1 MDGASMYVCAFSF
14 CLIKKTTHQ
23 ADRVSWNLVPCMDI
37 TTRNIWNRHYNLTD
51 TCWLYQLLYSAWT
64 FPLPY
69 LLSYWV
75 HFVWLE
81 MLQLTMNPACCSV
94 RSRLSR
100 HIVHV
105 PLTNLQPLQSVFAF
119 RPFYTIGSIICLIY
133 WIQQF
138 LPLRIDLLITKSSSI
153 YFWIFNV
160 CNILIGIHMFSTL

>member
-1 MDGASMYVCAFSF
+1 MDGASMYVCAVSF

-51 TCWLYQLLYSAWT
+51 TCWLYQLLYSART

-69 LLSYWV
+69 LPSYWV

-105 PLTNLQPLQSVFAF
+105 PNKFTTPAISVCFQTLL
-119 RPFYTIGSIICLIY
+119 YNWLYYLS
-133 WIQQF
+133 
-138 LPLRIDLLITKSSSI
+138 DLLNTTFFTVENWFIDYKK
-153 YFWIFNV
+153 
-160 CNILIGIHMFSTL
+160 